1 MLNAKSR
8 IQLALGMTMLAGT
21 VVLAGC
27 AQAPYS
33 RSTTSEQTTV
43 TTPAPVATT
52 TTTTTEQK
60 SQQRP

>member
-1 MLNAKSR
+1 MFNSKSR
-8 IQLALGMTMLAGT
+8 MHLALSMTMLAGT

-60 SQQRP
+60 SQHQ

>member
-1 MLNAKSR
+1 MFNTKSR
-8 IQLALGMTMLAGT
+8 IYLALGMTMLAGT

-27 AQAPYS
+27 AQTPYS

-43 TTPAPVATT
+43 TTPAPTATT

-60 SQQRP
+60 SQHQ